1 MVTSTSVAN
10 DFDTVQSII
19 DVGILWYPELFASL
33 TCDGCIVASDHGIAE
48 DSLTLS
54 NNLSNALIKLE

>member
-1 MVTSTSVAN
+1 MVAPTSVSN

-19 DVGILWYPELFASL
+19 DVGILRYPELFASL
-33 TCDGCIVASDHGIAE
+33 TRYGCVVASDHSIAE